1 MNMKDIVEKAKSYE
15 DLIESLKYQP
25 VQVYTAEDSRLKGY
39 IFDSLVYRYK
49 LAREQAMQYELYI
62 AKQNRSGK
70 ESAITQ
76 MAERD
81 VMRFIEILDEAIGEH
96 D

>member
-1 MNMKDIVEKAKSYE
+1 MAEKAKSYDE
-15 DLIESLKYQP
+15 LIESLKHQP
-25 VQVYTAEDSRLKGY
+25 VQVYEKEDSHLKGY
-39 IFDSLVYRYK
+39 IFDSLIYRYK

-62 AKQNRSGK
+62 AKQNHSGK

-81 VMRFIEILDEAIGEH
+81 VMRFIEILEEAIGEH

>member
-1 MNMKDIVEKAKSYE
+1 
-15 DLIESLKYQP
+15 
-25 VQVYTAEDSRLKGY
+25 
-39 IFDSLVYRYK
+39 
-49 LAREQAMQYELYI
+49 MQYELYI
-62 AKQNRSGK
+62 AKQSRSGN